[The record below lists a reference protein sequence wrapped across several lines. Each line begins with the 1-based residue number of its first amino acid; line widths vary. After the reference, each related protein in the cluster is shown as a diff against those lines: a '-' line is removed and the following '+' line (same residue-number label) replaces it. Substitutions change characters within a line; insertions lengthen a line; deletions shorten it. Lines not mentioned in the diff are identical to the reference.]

1 MPAQGDVM
9 KAFHVA
15 LLVTFT
21 ASAMMAQS
29 TLGTITG
36 LVTDSTSAVVA
47 GATIT
52 AKNIDTGAQATTAS
66 SSTGNYVIPSLQ
78 VGQYE
83 ISVSVAGF
91 KSWRRGPIVLKSAD
105 TARIDISLEVG

>member
-1 MPAQGDVM
+1 M

-15 LLVTFT
+15 LLVTFAT
-21 ASAMMAQS
+21 SAMMAQS

-52 AKNIDTGAQATTAS
+52 PLGE
-66 SSTGNYVIPSLQ
+66 IPE
-78 VGQYE
+78 G
-83 ISVSVAGF
+83 
-91 KSWRRGPIVLKSAD
+91 R
-105 TARIDISLEVG
+105 